1 MSNEKKSRSKKTTKE
16 SLPSGQGQGEERE
29 PQKQKNQPTT
39 RVMWITVLFNNGER
53 YKIPAKVIARRM
65 AELKKVSYDEVI
77 YDGEALIKF
86 ANEYMTWVDVS
97 MSAHKYTLD
106 TLVDYVD
113 DWKSAD
119 KDIIREPVPA
129 KEKAPDPNK
138 KPDFVTA
145 KQEDAEM
152 GSLED
157 APDGAVVD
165 LD

>member
-1 MSNEKKSRSKKTTKE
+1 MTNAKKPRSKKTKEE
-16 SLPSGQGQGEERE
+16 SLSSGQGQSTERE
-29 PQKQKNQPTT
+29 PQEQKKQPAT
-39 RVMWITVLFNNGER
+39 RVMWITVLFDNGER

-65 AELKKVSYDEVI
+65 VELKKVNYDEVI
-77 YDGEALIKF
+77 YDAGALIRF
-86 ANEYMTWVDVS
+86 ATEYMTWVDVS

-113 DWKSAD
+113 DWKGAD
-119 KDIIREPVPA
+119 KDFIREPAPA

-138 KPDFVTA
+138 KPDIITA